1 MDLSQGMLDEA
12 RAAGHY
18 DKLAQGSLD
27 EPLPHPPN
35 SVDILSCI
43 GTLSYIRADGPCMS
57 EWCRVVRSG
66 GLIVFTHR
74 GPYDTE
80 PPYYEEAGWKAAQ
93 EGLVGAGKWEK
104 LSESAGARLV
114 CGVSALISRQALA
127 ARHAGPAAPARAH
140 LIICSP
146 VVRADVPYLPDHPE
160 FGAGGSASLSS
171 CRIFVYRVC

>member
-1 MDLSQGMLDEA
+1 MLDEA

-18 DKLAQGSLD
+18 DKLEQGSLD

-93 EGLVGAGKWEK
+93 EGLETIVPNEWCHFAQAIMLLREREQKRKEEK
-104 LSESAGARLV
+104 GPHPNAHRREADDRRARSSAPWRPQSDPKL
-114 CGVSALISRQALA
+114 
-127 ARHAGPAAPARAH
+127 
-140 LIICSP
+140 
-146 VVRADVPYLPDHPE
+146 
-160 FGAGGSASLSS
+160 
-171 CRIFVYRVC
+171 